1 MASHLAKSKPKRK
14 TPIQHFTKCFVCFIS
29 PFHFEPIWETGLQS
43 LKSGLGEVGRGPETT
58 KAKAPMKPIGGDP
71 PMATTRVGES
81 LQRCCCSVSSL
92 LRFSSDFLSHWA
104 LNSIMNL
111 HHPYMTSP
119 PIPTPG
125 VATRTG
131 EAIGDA
137 SKSHHLPRAKQWA
150 PRHFEMRGDW
160 FKFTHPFFATFLRQ
174 CLVFQCVSG
183 ISLVSSV

>member
-1 MASHLAKSKPKRK
+1 MFCVFHFPLSLRTYLRNGPSKPQKWPWRSW
-14 TPIQHFTKCFVCFIS
+14 PWSCV
-29 PFHFEPIWETGLQS
+29 
-43 LKSGLGEVGRGPETT
+43 TT
-58 KAKAPMKPIGGDP
+58 KAKAPVKPIGGDP

-111 HHPYMTSP
+111 YHPYMTSP

-125 VATRTG
+125 VATRTR